1 VGRIDCGKMRGLV
14 SKRRSSQMRGTR
26 VGSQEAVYEAGRRRG
41 HARERLKLRG
51 GVKAGTFGSTP
62 RPGSALDQERR
73 RHAIRS
79 GGARPAGPGLASP
92 RDLRAAIPMR
102 VAGSKAGPGPTQP
115 GVRYSALG
123 EANDRTCL
131 GPEAGPQSG
140 AMAGPER
147 DRAENR

>member
-14 SKRRSSQMRGTR
+14 SKRRSSQMRGKR
-26 VGSQEAVYEAGRRRG
+26 VGSQEAVYQAGRRRG

-51 GVKAGTFGSTP
+51 GVKQAPFG
-62 RPGSALDQERR
+62 RR
-73 RHAIRS
+73 RGPAQISTRNDV
-79 GGARPAGPGLASP
+79 GTRFDLGEQDRPDPGLASP
-92 RDLRAAIPMR
+92 RDPRAAIPMR

-115 GVRYSALG
+115 SVRYSALG